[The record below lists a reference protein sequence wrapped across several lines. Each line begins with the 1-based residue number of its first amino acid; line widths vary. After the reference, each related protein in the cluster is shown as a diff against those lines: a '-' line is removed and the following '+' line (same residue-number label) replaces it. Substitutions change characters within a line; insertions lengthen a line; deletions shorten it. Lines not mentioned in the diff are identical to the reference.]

1 MTEVALTD
9 LARVKIEELREQGK
23 VKERALQLTLV
34 RTHCMGG
41 RGYTYGLEPDPAAQ
55 PGDGA
60 GGLVTV
66 AIRPQDAPLLEGS
79 TIDYTDGLQRGFS
92 VNNPHAVGKCPC
104 GRHDLLE

>member
-1 MTEVALTD
+1 MAEVVLTNQ
-9 LARVKIEELREQGK
+9 ARIKMEELVEQGK
-23 VKERALQLTLV
+23 VKEKVLQLTLV

-41 RGYTYGLEPDPAAQ
+41 RGCTYALEPDPAAQ

-60 GGLVTV
+60 GRRVTV
-66 AIRPQDAPLLEGS
+66 AIRPEDAPLVEGS
-79 TIDYTDGLQRGFS
+79 TIDYKEGLQRGFS

>member
-1 MTEVALTD
+1 MTEVVLTD
-9 LARVKIEELREQGK
+9 LARLKIDELVEQGK

-41 RGYTYGLEPDPAAQ
+41 RGYTYGLAPDPAAP

-60 GGLVTV
+60 DGRVTV
-66 AIRPQDAPLLEGS
+66 AIGPEDAPLLEGS